1 MDISHRISHRIAHRM
16 AGAALGV
23 PFVWL
28 GYDAVSA
35 PGARVAMAAKL
46 GIPRPEE
53 AVRLNGAAM
62 VAGGVALVADVQPRA
77 AALGLVASMVPTTL
91 AGHSFWKEEDPQAR
105 KANRIQFLKNLGLM
119 GGLLAVA
126 LRTHR

>member
-1 MDISHRISHRIAHRM
+1 MEIAHRI
-16 AGAALGV
+16 AGAALGI
-23 PFVWL
+23 PFIWL
-28 GYDAVSA
+28 GYDATFA
-35 PGARVAMAAKL
+35 PGGRVAMAAKL

-62 VAGGVALVADVQPRA
+62 VAGGVALSVDVLPRA
-77 AALGLVASMVPTTL
+77 AALGLVAAMIPTTL

-105 KANRIQFLKNLGLM
+105 KTGRIQFLKNLGLM

-126 LRTHR
+126 ARGGGD